1 MKLSLSC
8 SGSDHGT
15 APPPQAGDSAKTK
28 AIIHAHILTFS
39 IWILDMWATHA
50 ITHKYAKKYYP
61 YGVQTCQKTSS
72 YQRFEFDLFC
82 IIYYCLWVSIYISVT
97 IYISMFFLLD
107 LIAI

>member
-50 ITHKYAKKYYP
+50 ITHKYAKKNTNP
-61 YGVQTCQKTSS
+61 MGFKRVK
-72 YQRFEFDLFC
+72 RLLHIKDLNSNFFVL
-82 IIYYCLWVSIYISVT
+82 YT
-97 IYISMFFLLD
+97 IVYECRYV
-107 LIAI
+107 

>member
-8 SGSDHGT
+8 SSSDHGT

-50 ITHKYAKKYYP
+50 ITHKYA
-61 YGVQTCQKTSS
+61 
-72 YQRFEFDLFC
+72 
-82 IIYYCLWVSIYISVT
+82 
-97 IYISMFFLLD
+97 
-107 LIAI
+107 